1 MPPKEKDKDK
11 GKAKA
16 AKKALENKMV
26 AQALKVTY
34 IAACKALDIKPQKAL
49 VDSIDKASEDGK
61 TIVNKIAFK
70 DHTLGGVGV
79 RAICDVL
86 AG

>member
-1 MPPKEKDKDK
+1 MPADKDKDK
-11 GKAKA
+11 AKNAKA
-16 AKKALENKMV
+16 ARKALENKMI

-49 VDSIDKASEDGK
+49 VNSIDLASEDGK
-61 TIVNKIAFK
+61 KIVDKIAFR
-70 DHTLGGVGV
+70 DHTLMGVGV